1 MKRGKRVHGATFK
14 GRVALEAVKGLKTMA
29 ELASEYEVHPVQI
42 AKWKKQL
49 LEGVGDIFARRRERR
64 EQDEAELRAR
74 LYQQIG
80 RLQVELDWLKKNNC
94 PRKG

>member
-1 MKRGKRVHGATFK
+1 MKKGKRIHGAEFK
-14 GRVALEAVKGLKTMA
+14 GRVALEAAKGLRTMA

-49 LEGVGDIFARRRERR
+49 LEGVSDIFARKRERR
-64 EQDEAELRAR
+64 EQDEEELKAR

-80 RLQVELDWLKKNNC
+80 RFQVELDWLKK
-94 PRKG
+94 KAGLDG